1 MKRKLSKHI
10 VVVVAF
16 TMLGGLIGIFVMKY
30 GVNGKANPYGAAQK
44 KANTIAA
51 QIDNDTPESENM
63 AKNDIAE
70 QSRQAKQKLDAQ
82 HAEQQ
87 AVRQV
92 QRNTAVEHYPDDTLP
107 FETGKITAK
116 QLDAY
121 QAAKDALSNGLA
133 QLKHTVQPQ
142 NLLPTEFDESG
153 VAVNETAP
161 SSASGA
167 VGGKRV
173 AASSSTVE
181 QPAPNE
187 SQQNADAQ
195 QNTTAQA
202 TYAALSVV
210 PNAGALGASMGMPNA
225 NTDTGA
231 GEGETGG
238 TAGSPQNSMLQSML
252 AQQLK
257 SGKKNTEDTNDT
269 WQAKQEKSAKFAPT
283 TPLISSIVPDYTVLQ
298 EGAIIPLVLITA
310 LNNTLPGHIS
320 ARVTQNVY
328 DSIHGQMLVIPAG
341 SKLEGSYNQDT
352 KFNQNRMMFAFK
364 RIILPSGASIRMAA
378 WDGGDAQGRSGV
390 KGDLDNHLWEQ
401 FGTGILLATIGWALT
416 PTYNP
421 STVLVSGSGG
431 VDALGSGAG
440 GAIDTTATNILGKYA
455 SIKPELN
462 VAAGAKLAI
471 IVLRDIKFESP
482 TLTVGSNP

>member
-16 TMLGGLIGIFVMKY
+16 TMLGGLIGIFIMKY

-63 AKNDIAE
+63 AKSDISE
-70 QSRQAKQKLDAQ
+70 QSRQAKQKLDTQ

-92 QRNTAVEHYPDDTLP
+92 QLNTAAEHYPDDTLP

-161 SSASGA
+161 SSAPGA

-202 TYAALSVV
+202 THAALSVV
-210 PNAGALGASMGMPNA
+210 PDAGALGASMSMPNA
-225 NTDTGA
+225 NSEA
-231 GEGETGG
+231 GG

-252 AQQLK
+252 AQQLN
-257 SGKKNTEDTNDT
+257 SGKKNTEDPNDT
-269 WQAKQEKSAKFAPT
+269 WQSKQEKSAKSAPT
-283 TPLISSIVPDYTVLQ
+283 TPLVSSTIPDYTVLQ
-298 EGAIIPLVLITA
+298 EGAIIPLVLMTA

-328 DSIHGQMLVIPAG
+328 DSIHGQTLVIPAG

-421 STVLVSGSGG
+421 STVVVSGSGG
-431 VDALGSGAG
+431 VGALGSGAG